1 MRRETRN
8 YIAIACIALFAASFS
23 SHLWLFLKYQSIR
36 PTQPHPELGFLH
48 ALNNHGTYVYITDA
62 EATGMSLLFLM
73 CFLAFGLAFSIVPK
87 KYILSG
93 IEHDLTSPSREQV
106 RVFWIAIVCYLALIA
121 FVGPYFVAFA
131 VSHGLVIVM

>member
-1 MRRETRN
+1 MAVLRVP
-8 YIAIACIALFAASFS
+8 F
-23 SHLWLFLKYQSIR
+23 IR
-36 PTQPHPELGFLH
+36 PTQPLPELGFLH

-73 CFLAFGLAFSIVPK
+73 CFLAFGLAISIVPK
-87 KYILSG
+87 KYTSSG
-93 IEHDLTSPSREQV
+93 IEHDLISVSREQY
-106 RVFWIAIVCYLALIA
+106 RVFWIAIICYFALIA